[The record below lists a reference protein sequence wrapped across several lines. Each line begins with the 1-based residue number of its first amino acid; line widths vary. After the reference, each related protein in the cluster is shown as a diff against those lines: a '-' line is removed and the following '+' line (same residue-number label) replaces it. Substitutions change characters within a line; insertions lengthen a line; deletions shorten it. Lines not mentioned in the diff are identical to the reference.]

1 METWTR
7 SRHMYFHVISVS
19 TGFQLDFWKS
29 NAYAFGSQCSG
40 PNQPLPHRWQSNHA
54 CRLWQCPATSASS
67 CLSLS
72 LSLCLFHLVVQGAN
86 SLKPKLKG
94 WGTTNAR
101 NLLETFKQFLFS
113 WMRVR
118 EIESEQECMESKRR
132 LEKWLL
138 VAWLKES
145 HTSKAARHI
154 TAILLD
160 FCTKRVL
167 SHKDRSLAHLRHDHL
182 TLH

>member
-1 METWTR
+1 
-7 SRHMYFHVISVS
+7 
-19 TGFQLDFWKS
+19 
-29 NAYAFGSQCSG
+29 
-40 PNQPLPHRWQSNHA
+40 
-54 CRLWQCPATSASS
+54 
-67 CLSLS
+67 
-72 LSLCLFHLVVQGAN
+72 VVQGAN